1 MGSAPRDRS
10 ILLAG
15 MMGAGKSS
23 VGRAL
28 ARRLGWEF
36 IDTDEEIEGATGM
49 SIAEIFRVHGEQG
62 FRGLERQALAKLPES
77 RAVVA
82 LGGGAP
88 VSAESRALLGEKG
101 RLVWLDADAETLAAR
116 VPADDDRP
124 LLVGLDAAGRVERL
138 RALRAERREAY
149 ASAEVRV
156 CTDGLEVDDVCR
168 AVARA
173 LGREDVA

>member
-1 MGSAPRDRS
+1 MGSSPRDRS

-15 MMGAGKSS
+15 MMGSGKSS

-77 RAVVA
+77 RAVA
-82 LGGGAP
+82 CDQHGNNH
-88 VSAESRALLGEKG
+88 RH
-101 RLVWLDADAETLAAR
+101 RQRYLV
-116 VPADDDRP
+116 
-124 LLVGLDAAGRVERL
+124 
-138 RALRAERREAY
+138 
-149 ASAEVRV
+149 
-156 CTDGLEVDDVCR
+156 
-168 AVARA
+168 
-173 LGREDVA
+173 